1 MRAVK
6 RSDDFRC
13 MLAGL
18 SVALLCTAV
27 DASATDLR
35 ERRTFAPIE
44 RPSSLDEDKVALGR
58 LLFSDP
64 ILSRMRTISCSSC
77 HDLNNGGTVRLSRAI
92 ADDGKEHGFNAPTI
106 FNVAANYLL
115 GWRGKQKSLEK
126 VNEKVLL
133 DSRLMAADWS
143 LLAARLRDSPLY
155 SSWFRH
161 IYRQAPNRTNV
172 LDALVTFQRSLMTP
186 NSRFDLYLRGDTS
199 ALTPS
204 EHRGLGLFMT
214 YGCAS
219 CHQGINLG
227 GNMRQMFGLFPDP
240 DEITAPNNVTPL
252 TALSDSSEAKVFRVP
267 SLRNVAVTGP
277 YFHDGRVD
285 NLLNAVSIMAQRQ
298 LGQTLATADAEA
310 IVAFLKTLT
319 GEYDGRTLERST
331 ALHQR

>member
-1 MRAVK
+1 MK
-6 RSDDFRC
+6 RFDGLRC

-18 SVALLCTAV
+18 SAAFLCALE
-27 DASATDLR
+27 ASATELR
-35 ERRTFAPIE
+35 ERRTFAPLE
-44 RPSSLDEDKVALGR
+44 TASSLDEDKIALGR
-58 LLFSDP
+58 LLFADP
-64 ILSRMRTISCSSC
+64 ILSRMQAISCSSC
-77 HDLNNGGTVRLSRAI
+77 HDLDNGGTVKLSRAI

-115 GWRGKQKSLEK
+115 GWRGKQKSLE
-126 VNEKVLL
+126 VVTEKVLL

-143 LLAARLRDSPLY
+143 LLATRLEDSRLY
-155 SSWFRH
+155 SSWFSH
-161 IYRQAPNRTNV
+161 IYRQGPNRTNV

-186 NSRFDLYLRGDTS
+186 NSRFDQYLRGDTS

-204 EHRGLGLFMT
+204 EHRGLSLFMS

-219 CHQGINLG
+219 CHQGMNLG
-227 GNMRQMFGLFPDP
+227 GNMRHMFGLFPDP
-240 DEITAPNNVTPL
+240 GEIPAPGNATPP
-252 TALSDSSEAKVFRVP
+252 TTLSDSSEAAVFRVP

-285 NLLNAVSIMAQRQ
+285 SLLDAVSIMAQRQ

-319 GEYDGRTLERST
+319 GEYDGRKLERST
-331 ALHQR
+331 TLDQR

>member
-1 MRAVK
+1 
-6 RSDDFRC
+6 

-18 SVALLCTAV
+18 SAAFLCAAA
-27 DASATDLR
+27 DASATELR
-35 ERRTFAPIE
+35 ERRTFAPLE
-44 RPSSLDEDKVALGR
+44 TVSSLDEDRIALGR
-58 LLFSDP
+58 MLFSDP
-64 ILSRMRTISCSSC
+64 ILSRMQAISCSSC
-77 HDLNNGGTVRLSRAI
+77 HDLGNGGTVKLSRAI

-115 GWRGKQKSLEK
+115 GWRGKQKSLEV

-133 DSRLMAADWS
+133 DSRLMAADWN
-143 LLAARLRDSPLY
+143 LLAARLEDSRLY

-161 IYRQAPNRTNV
+161 IYRQGPNRTNV

-186 NSRFDLYLRGDTS
+186 NSRFDRYLRGDTF

-204 EHRGLGLFMT
+204 EHRGLGLFMS

-240 DEITAPNNVTPL
+240 GDIPSPNNTTPL
-252 TALSDSSEAKVFRVP
+252 TALPDSSEDRVFRVP

-285 NLLNAVSIMAQRQ
+285 SLLDAVSIMAQRQ
-298 LGQTLATADAEA
+298 LGQTLPTADTEA

-319 GEYDGRTLERST
+319 GEYDGRKLESST
-331 ALHQR
+331 TLHQR